1 MEVGKVLSQH
11 QYKQQKLKEYKLWIY
26 DNRNRPVRE
35 IIKELNV
42 KLVGHYRYYG
52 VTWNYRR
59 LCAFLHRVQQF
70 LFKAVNRRG
79 CRRAYTWGGFWEML
93 KCYPLAKPKTYYCL
107 Y

>member
-1 MEVGKVLSQH
+1 MGDL
-11 QYKQQKLKEYKLWIY
+11 QKPTDFPEK
-26 DNRNRPVRE
+26 RG

-59 LCAFLHRVQQF
+59 LCVFLHRVQQF
-70 LFKAVNRRG
+70 LFKAVKRRG
-79 CRRAYTWGGFWEML
+79 CRRAYTWGAFGKML
-93 KCYPLAKPKTYYCL
+93 KCYPPVKSKMYYCL

>member
-1 MEVGKVLSQH
+1 MKEFKDYFSKSEIVLWSSS
-11 QYKQQKLKEYKLWIY
+11 
-26 DNRNRPVRE
+26 VMV
-35 IIKELNV
+35 IIIS
-42 KLVGHYRYYG
+42 
-52 VTWNYRR
+52 